1 MLNDD
6 TREPARAGSE
16 DSRFEQG
23 TSETTGARKS
33 MMYQLF
39 ILGQL
44 LDRSM
49 HGYKLRDILSN
60 TLGPFRHISWGYI
73 YPLVRQLEGDGAI
86 ESSRDTSAETEP
98 HGASASTRQRKGY
111 RITPIGRE
119 RFLAL
124 MREPEEYSVDTPDLF
139 LVKLLYFG
147 HIPREEQFA
156 ILQRYHGYLQTV
168 NAYLQSGYRRNAS
181 NQAFS
186 EHERLAIL
194 ETISYRMSSVEG
206 ELLWVERKITRITT
220 EAVQGPVSPHRPRTD
235 TV

>member
-1 MLNDD
+1 
-6 TREPARAGSE
+6 
-16 DSRFEQG
+16 
-23 TSETTGARKS
+23 
-33 MMYQLF
+33 
-39 ILGQL
+39 
-44 LDRSM
+44 M

-60 TLGPFRHISWGYI
+60 TLGPFRQISWRYI
-73 YPLVRQLEGDGAI
+73 YPLFRQLERDGAI
-86 ESSRDTSAETEP
+86 ESSKETDAQTSETP
-98 HGASASTRQRKGY
+98 TNNRQRKSY
-111 RITPIGRE
+111 RITPIGRA

-124 MREPEEYSVDTPDLF
+124 MREPEEYTVDTPDLF

-147 HIPREEQFA
+147 HIPREEQLA
-156 ILQRYHGYLQTV
+156 ILQRYYGYLQV
-168 NAYLQSGYRRNAS
+168 VHAYFQSGYRRNA
-181 NQAFS
+181 NKQAFS